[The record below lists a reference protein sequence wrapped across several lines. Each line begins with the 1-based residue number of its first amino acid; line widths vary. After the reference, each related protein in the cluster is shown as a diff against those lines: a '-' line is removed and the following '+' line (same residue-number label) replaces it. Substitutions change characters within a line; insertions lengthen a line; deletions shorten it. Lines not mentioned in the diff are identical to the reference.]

1 MVKPR
6 ANAEPESLGPVLY
19 RQTRSLEGQVEL

>member
-1 MVKPR
+1 MP
-6 ANAEPESLGPVLY
+6 EPESLGPVLY